1 MEISMS
7 SKTASRRIV
16 IGLVAVYVAVVVVGC
31 VGSKGA
37 KPVAS
42 KSDQPV
48 LASSESD
55 KGASQ
60 LWAEN
65 CNRCHNYRPASTYND
80 YQWTIVMQHMR
91 VRANLT
97 AQEQKQILEFL
108 QASN

>member
-1 MEISMS
+1 MV
-7 SKTASRRIV
+7 ALVIV
-16 IGLVAVYVAVVVVGC
+16 YAAVVVIGC
-31 VGSKGA
+31 AGSKSG

-42 KSDQPV
+42 MSDQ
-48 LASSESD
+48 AAIAASESD

-65 CNRCHNYRPASTYND
+65 CNRCHNYRPAGTYSD
-80 YQWTIVMQHMR
+80 YQWTVVMQHMR